1 MSSSLLDS
9 SPKVGWPTG
18 GVILDIDLSKMEV
31 NSLNSSFLR
40 LNNYCQSCRGY
51 NKTIFNPYIHFYFKM
66 VFLTFTIFKINFMN
80 SLFLFKKILLLFLVF
95 LLFSCASRKDLVYYQ
110 DIDTLTQK
118 EKSNSYEIKIQ
129 PDDLLMIIVS
139 AEDPEIAIP
148 FNLNTVSIPSS
159 TNSALGT
166 GQQTNQLYLVDANG
180 YIEFPVLGKLK
191 VSGLTR
197 SEVLQLLNGKIAS
210 YIKKPII
217 NLRIMNFKV
226 SVQGEVTVPGTYTV
240 PSERITLIEALSMAK
255 DLTIYG
261 KRNNILIIREIDGV
275 KSYNR
280 IDITK
285 ADFINSPFYYLAQ
298 NDVVYVE
305 PNKNKINGAAVGP
318 NTGVL
323 ISITSLVITL
333 ITLIITTTK

>member
-1 MSSSLLDS
+1 MTNNKNNKYLPMKYLSLL
-9 SPKVGWPTG
+9 
-18 GVILDIDLSKMEV
+18 
-31 NSLNSSFLR
+31 
-40 LNNYCQSCRGY
+40 
-51 NKTIFNPYIHFYFKM
+51 
-66 VFLTFTIFKINFMN
+66 
-80 SLFLFKKILLLFLVF
+80 KKITPLLLMTLF
-95 LLFSCASRKDLVYYQ
+95 FSCASRKDVVYYQ
-110 DIDTLTQK
+110 GVDGKAPQ

-139 AEDPEIAIP
+139 AEDPEIAMP
-148 FNLNTVSIPSS
+148 FNLKTISVQNPGELD
-159 TNSALGT
+159 APA
-166 GQQTNQLYLVDANG
+166 GQQTMQLYLVDSNG

-191 VSGLTR
+191 VSGLSR
-197 SEVLQLLNGKIAS
+197 SEVLKLLQEKISA
-210 YIKKPII
+210 YIKNPMI

-226 SVQGEVTVPGTYTV
+226 SVQGEVAAPGTYTV
-240 PSERITLIEALSMAK
+240 ASERITLIEALTMAK

-280 IDITK
+280 VDITN

-305 PNKNKINGAAVGP
+305 PNKNKINGAAIGP
-318 NTGVL
+318 NTGVI
-323 ISITSLVITL
+323 ISISSLLITL